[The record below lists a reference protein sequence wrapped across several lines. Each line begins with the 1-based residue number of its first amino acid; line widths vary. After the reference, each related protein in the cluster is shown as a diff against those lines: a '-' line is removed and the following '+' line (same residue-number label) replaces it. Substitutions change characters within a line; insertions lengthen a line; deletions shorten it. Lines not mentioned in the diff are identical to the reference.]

1 MKNKY
6 VLIILASTI
15 LGILIGNM
23 IRDYN
28 RRDSIFTDKGN
39 LAKKEVKLITKNI
52 KELRKE
58 GEVLEEELSEL
69 KDKYEDVEKIKE
81 VNTLKR
87 DLSYTDVEGSG
98 IALSI
103 DAQNEEIGNIANFVD
118 YNKILVNIVNELK
131 LNGAEFISING
142 QRINQYS
149 PIVLAGSHINVN
161 LVPIAPQYEIKCVGD
176 KEKLSKYIKKG
187 SVYLKSI
194 QDNYPIK
201 VGSKVLDTIVINKMN
216 VPNKLK
222 YIEGE

>member
-6 VLIILASTI
+6 VLIILASNI
-15 LGILIGNM
+15 LGILIGKM

-28 RRDSIFTDKGN
+28 RRDSIFEGKGN
-39 LAKKEVKLITKNI
+39 SLKKEVKFITKDI
-52 KELRKE
+52 KDLRE
-58 GEVLEEELSEL
+58 ERETLEEELDEL

-81 VNTLKR
+81 VDTLKR
-87 DLSYTDVEGSG
+87 DLSYTDIQGSG
-98 IALSI
+98 IVLNI
-103 DAQNEEIGNIANFVD
+103 DALNEEIGNIANFVD

-131 LNGAEFISING
+131 LSGAEFISING

-161 LVPIAPQYEIKCVGD
+161 LVPIAPPYEIKCIGD
-176 KEKLSKYIKKG
+176 KERLSKYINKG
-187 SVYLKSI
+187 SIYLKSI

-201 VGSKVLDTIVINKMN
+201 VESKIFDNIEMDKMN